1 MYSKSIN
8 QSINDFN
15 QVSEYIAKGKDH
27 YSNKGHLQKLKKII
41 QLLMTFLIGQ
51 EHITCTPSQGI

>member
-1 MYSKSIN
+1 MTLIKCLN
-8 QSINDFN
+8 
-15 QVSEYIAKGKDH
+15 IAKGKDH

-51 EHITCTPSQGI
+51 EHITCIPSQGI